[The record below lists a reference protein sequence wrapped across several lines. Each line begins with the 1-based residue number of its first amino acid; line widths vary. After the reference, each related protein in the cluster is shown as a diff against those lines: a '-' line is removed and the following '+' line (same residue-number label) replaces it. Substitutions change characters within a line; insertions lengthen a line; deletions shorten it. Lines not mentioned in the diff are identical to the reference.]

1 VAGFREKRGGAAT
14 RVRRW
19 LDGLTGGGVEHD
31 RVAWR
36 AWIVR
41 RWRLDT
47 RDQAALTQ
55 RGNDVAWNS
64 GDGAVGF
71 GLVLSGGL

>member
-19 LDGLTGGGVEHD
+19 LDGLTGRGVEHD

-41 RWRLDT
+41 RWRSDT
-47 RDQAALTQ
+47 RDQAALT
-55 RGNDVAWNS
+55 
-64 GDGAVGF
+64 
-71 GLVLSGGL
+71 